1 MLCAW
6 YLKWIYIKKY
16 YEDISIENGWLS
28 LIHITWYHCM
38 FQTSHNLCK
47 LISSLSSQLF
57 QQMYRFRLVNSIL
70 LIYTLYFLLEYT
82 YIIELV
88 CETHQVWP
96 LSHISWKINL
106 HCIYTIQK
114 RYSLPSTQNTSIKQ
128 YWIYTSKTVHC
139 LYMVCVAKY
148 IQLINTPIH
157 VFIPA

>member
-16 YEDISIENGWLS
+16 YADISIENGWLS

-82 YIIELV
+82 YMYIIELV

-114 RYSLPSTQNTSIKQ
+114 NIVYQVH
-128 YWIYTSKTVHC
+128 KT
-139 LYMVCVAKY
+139 L
-148 IQLINTPIH
+148 L
-157 VFIPA
+157 